1 MQSHSLSKRI
11 FTGLFSGLVLGALI
25 QFVLSDVDFF
35 QQTLV
40 GLASM
45 GGQLFVNLIMLL
57 VVPLVFFSIVS
68 GVCELPDIKAFG
80 RLGSKTFGLYIL
92 NTLVAISAAVA
103 IALLFEPG
111 SGANLVAMGTAEI
124 KATELPNITDLIL
137 NIVPRNPIDAFAS
150 GNMLQVIFMAL
161 LLGAGIKKL
170 GQEVE
175 GVARAF
181 ATGNKIM
188 MTLIT
193 MVMSL
198 APYGVFCLMLKLGA
212 TLEAET
218 FLSVMGYLGL
228 ILSLLL
234 FWLFV
239 VYPTVVGMT
248 TDMSAS
254 EFRRKTQEQVLFSFS
269 TASSNATIPV
279 TMRTLID
286 KIGVSRATAGFGV
299 PLGATMNMSGVSIYI
314 TIAAFFLGNA
324 YGAPITMEQL
334 PSLVTAC
341 FLLSVGAGGVPG
353 GGMVMIG
360 VLIHQMGLPVE
371 AFALVAALDRVIDMV
386 LTSTNVVGDTAVV
399 TIVDKTEPA
408 TEAEVQPQA
417 RPQHSA

>member
-11 FTGLFSGLVLGALI
+11 FTGLFSGLILGGLI
-25 QFVLSDVDFF
+25 QFGLSDVDFF

-103 IALLFEPG
+103 IALVFEPG
-111 SGANLVAMGTAEI
+111 AGANLVAMGSAEI
-124 KATELPNITDLIL
+124 KATELPNITDLVL

-212 TLEAET
+212 TLEADT

-248 TDMSAS
+248 TSMSAS

-408 TEAEVQPQA
+408 MEAEPLTQPSSQ
-417 RPQHSA
+417 PLS

>member
-111 SGANLVAMGTAEI
+111 AGANLVAMGTAEI

-417 RPQHSA
+417 SPQHSA